1 MSTPAGRRPG
11 ACPAAEVLGH
21 EYDHYDPAF
30 ALDPHGE
37 YAKLRATCP
46 VAYTESYGGYYVLS
60 RFEDIEAVYKEPH
73 NFSSFPTD
81 TPPTPGHTR
90 PLIPLEVDPPDHL
103 HYRRI
108 VDRHF
113 GPKFIKTLEPAVRAY
128 AGGLVETMTEK
139 REFDFIAEFAEPYP
153 SAVFLNL
160 VGIEFDRELRDQLCQ
175 WSGAILHT
183 TTTGAHH
190 GDVTAQQTVRTQAA
204 KELYRFLRGVYEAR
218 LEERREDFIS
228 ILIDADFAGERKLS
242 REEILEFAYVVV
254 LAGLDTVTTALGFSF
269 LHLARRP
276 DLQDRIAAD
285 PSLIP
290 SAVEEFLRYEAIVH
304 AGRTVLQPRTLS
316 GVELQPGDR
325 LVVPLAA
332 AHRDPEAFDQPDEI
346 IIDRQPNRHIA
357 FGAGNH
363 RCLGSHLARL
373 EMQVAFE
380 EIFRRIPRFSMPE
393 HAELHAH
400 GGQTRSLA
408 TLPFRAW
415 RED

>member
-1 MSTPAGRRPG
+1 MSGPVSD
-11 ACPAAEVLGH
+11 AAEALGH

-30 ALDPHGE
+30 ALDPHAD
-37 YAKLRATCP
+37 YATLRAVCP
-46 VAYTESYGGYYVLS
+46 VARTDSYGGFYVLS
-60 RFEDIEAVYKEPH
+60 RFEDIEAVYKEPE

-81 TPPTPGHTR
+81 TPPTPGHER

-108 VDRHF
+108 VDHHF
-113 GPKFIKTLEPAVRAY
+113 GPKFIKTLEPAMRDY
-128 AGGLVETMTEK
+128 AAGLVGTMVEK

-160 VGIEFDRELRDQLCQ
+160 IGIEFDTGLRDQLCQ

-183 TTTGAHH
+183 TTTGAQH
-190 GDVTAQQTVRTQAA
+190 GDIQAQQAVRTQAA
-204 KELYRFLRGVYEAR
+204 KNLYRFLRGVYERR
-218 LEERREDFIS
+218 LEERGEDFIS

-242 REEILEFAYVVV
+242 REEILEYAYVVV
-254 LAGLDTVTTALGFSF
+254 LAGLDTVTTAIGFSF

-304 AGRTVLQPRTLS
+304 AGRTVIQPRELS
-316 GVELQPGDR
+316 GVKLCPGDR
-325 LVVPLAA
+325 LAVPLAA
-332 AHRDPEAFDQPDEI
+332 AHRDPEAFDRPDEI
-346 IIDRQPNRHIA
+346 ILDRQPNRHIA

-373 EMQVAFE
+373 ELRVAFE
-380 EIFRRIPRFSMPE
+380 EIFQRIPRFSIPE
-393 HAELHAH
+393 GAGLQAH

-408 TLPFRAW
+408 TLPFRTW
-415 RED
+415 R